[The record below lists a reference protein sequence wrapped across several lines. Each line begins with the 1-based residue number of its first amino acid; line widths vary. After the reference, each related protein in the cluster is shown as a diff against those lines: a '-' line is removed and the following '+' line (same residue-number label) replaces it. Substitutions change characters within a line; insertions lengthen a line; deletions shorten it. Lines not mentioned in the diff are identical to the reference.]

1 MPATRPRTLTAK
13 DTIAIT
19 LHVALEHHDRRE
31 LQEASALYRE
41 ILNID
46 PDHADSLFLLGMI
59 AAADGDRQTAV
70 ELLRAAARNR
80 PKAAHMHLALAD
92 ALLKANRR
100 SAALQCYWRVLA
112 LEPENPLRYVQV
124 GDVLRAIKR
133 DGGNDAFAA
142 SCYQRAL
149 AIDPACAVAHF
160 GLGEICRRANDL
172 AGAKIAYQSAIAADG
187 NRSSFHAALAEVL
200 YAEGLYAWA
209 ADAYRRAI
217 QLKPQSPQLLHRLGS
232 ALSQLGQADRAEA
245 CRLRAAALQ
254 AGRIRARRPLEATEE
269 QATHLC
275 PWGDRAPAGSQRD
288 RSPRHDEDT
297 RIEHSLLHTG
307 IVRPLPEERIA

>member
-1 MPATRPRTLTAK
+1 MSTTRPRTLTAK

-19 LHVALEHHDRRE
+19 LHVALEHHDRRA

-70 ELLRAAARNR
+70 ELFRAAARNR
-80 PKAAHMHLALAD
+80 PKAAHMHLALAE
-92 ALLKANRR
+92 ALMKADRR
-100 SAALQCYWRVLA
+100 AAALQCYWRVLA

-133 DGGNDAFAA
+133 DGGNDALAA

-149 AIDPACAVAHF
+149 AIDPACAAAHF
-160 GLGEICRRANDL
+160 GLGEILRNANDL
-172 AGAKIAYQSAIAADG
+172 VGARAAYQSAVAADG
-187 NRSSFHAALAEVL
+187 NRSIFQAALAETL
-200 YAEGLYAWA
+200 YAEGRYAWA

-217 QLKPQSPQLLHRLGS
+217 QLKPQSPQLLNRLGDV
-232 ALSQLGQADRAEA
+232 LLLLGQEDRAEA

-254 AGRIRARRPLEATEE
+254 AGRIRAHRPSETTEE
-269 QATHLC
+269 QSTHLR
-275 PWGDRAPAGSQRD
+275 PWYDRLPAGLERD
-288 RSPRHDEDT
+288 RSTHHGEDVLV
-297 RIEHSLLHTG
+297 EPSLLHAG
-307 IVRPLPEERIA
+307 NLRSIPEERMA